1 MKYVGKYSLSFFVK
15 LLLVLLMVATFAFI
29 VILPWVVEKYLELDY
44 GSIFQAACLVRAKTI
59 LLIVLYP
66 VGICALLV
74 ENELRSMFK
83 TLEEKDP
90 FVERNVKSLNR
101 MGFLMLIVFA
111 FFIFKIFT
119 LNTIMTML
127 CAFAIILVAVLCFV
141 LADVFRQAVIFK
153 QENDLTI

>member
-1 MKYVGKYSLSFFVK
+1 MKFVGKYSLSFFMK
-15 LLLVLLMVATFAFI
+15 ILLIVIMIATFLA
-29 VILPWVVEKYLELDY
+29 VVLLPWVVETYLKIEY
-44 GSIFQAACLVRAKTI
+44 GIYNSYARNI

-66 VGICALLV
+66 TGVCALFI
-74 ENELRSMFK
+74 ENELRHMFK

-101 MGFLMLIVFA
+101 MGFLMFVVFA
-111 FFIFKIFT
+111 VFIFKIIT

-127 CAFAIILVAVLCFV
+127 CAFAIILVAIMCFV
-141 LADVFRQAVIFK
+141 LADVFKQAVIYK

>member
-1 MKYVGKYSLSFFVK
+1 MKFVGKYSLSFFMK
-15 LLLVLLMVATFAFI
+15 ILILVLMVITVVMIAL
-29 VILPWVVEKYLELDY
+29 LPWVVELYLKIDY
-44 GSIFQAACLVRAKTI
+44 GIYNSYARTI

-66 VGICALLV
+66 TALCALFI

-83 TLEEKDP
+83 TLENTDP
-90 FVERNVKSLNR
+90 FVQRNVKSLNR
-101 MGFLMLIVFA
+101 MGILMLVVFA
-111 FFIFKIFT
+111 IFIFKIIT

-141 LADVFRQAVIFK
+141 LADVFKQAVTYK